1 MNPRIFLP
9 LLLAVSSVSFADPH
23 PGDSGGARNKDGSI
37 VTGVLTARF
46 DPTAG
51 LEGVPIPNNLFY
63 LGTTDL
69 TLNAPTTGLDGTA
82 AALVS
87 QINSL
92 DGFSTVEKWTTTFVD
107 DNGAPGAI
115 DPASVV
121 PGQSVRVFQVTT
133 QSFVAVTGIIRELTP
148 GVDYTAV
155 ASGNVV
161 AIIPLRPLAEYSSYM
176 AVLTNDIN
184 DAQGNDATP
193 DQTYFLTKRA
203 EPWVDANG
211 NSTYPLIDNATARS
225 LAQLQPITWSMEA
238 AAEAAGIHAE
248 DIVLAWTVQTQAI
261 TPVLG
266 LLRSTV
272 QPAPVT
278 MGPVAGNTGG
288 LGLGLPGIAD
298 FQVGVIT
305 LPYYSGIPSAE
316 NPVAPLTDFWT
327 AEPGGYVP
335 PFDQLGLDPTS
346 TNITVANPFP
356 VVTGMQTVP
365 VIVSV
370 PNANSGMTKPPGGW
384 PVVIYGHGLGSN
396 RNTLLLL
403 ADNLAAAGFAGV
415 AIDFPMH
422 GVTPNDPLFAPF
434 YIENT
439 PFGPIANE
447 RTFDVDYVNN
457 QTGAPGPDGV
467 VDASGTHAL
476 NFQEFRTS
484 RDNVRQGIID
494 LSVLAS
500 SLQNFDLDGDGA
512 GDLQPLDIAYTGIS
526 WGGINGTGFT
536 AIEPLVT
543 RVHLSAP
550 AGGLVRAGEA
560 SPAFGPRIRA
570 GLAAAGILP
579 GDPLF
584 ELYLTVGQSV
594 ADAADPINWITTAAA
609 GKPVLLH
616 EVIGDTVLPNAV
628 AGAPLSGTEAMI
640 RIPPLE
646 AFSTTQA
653 NPDGLRSASRFVP
666 PASHGSYLSPA
677 TSPAATAE
685 MRTQAISFMASGGTF
700 IQVADEATMVPVMPP
715 LNPEFRAPVAD
726 FDDGRKARNKDG
738 QPAPVP
744 RQRLDRNPVSGPID
758 SELLD

>member
-1 MNPRIFLP
+1 MRLRTFLP
-9 LLLAVSSVSFADPH
+9 LLLAVSSVAWADPH
-23 PGDSGGARNKDGSI
+23 PGDGGGARNKDGSI

-51 LEGVPIPNNLFY
+51 LDGVPIPNNLFY

-69 TLNAPTTGLDGTA
+69 TLNAPTDGLDGTA

-92 DGFSTVEKWTTTFVD
+92 DGFSTTERWTTTFVD
-107 DNGAPGAI
+107 NDGAPGNI
-115 DPASVV
+115 DPTSVV

-133 QSFVAVTGIIRELTP
+133 QQFVAVTGIIRELTP

-155 ASGNVV
+155 ASNNVL
-161 AIIPLRPLAEYSSYM
+161 AIIPLQPLAEYSSYM

-184 DAQGNDATP
+184 DANGNDATP
-193 DQTYFLTKRA
+193 DQTYFLTKNRQS
-203 EPWVDANG
+203 WVDENG
-211 NSTYPLIDNATARS
+211 QSTYPLLDDATAQS

-248 DIVLAWTVQTQAI
+248 DIVLAWTVQTQSI

-272 QPAPVT
+272 QAAPVT
-278 MGPVAGNTGG
+278 LGPASGTTAD

-298 FQVGVIT
+298 FHVGVIT

-327 AEPGGYVP
+327 AEPGGYIP

-346 TNITVANPFP
+346 TAITVANPFP

-365 VIVSV
+365 VIVTV
-370 PNANSGMTKPPGGW
+370 PNANSGMTRPAGGW

-403 ADNLAAAGFAGV
+403 GDTLAAAGYVGV
-415 AIDFPMH
+415 AIDFPLH
-422 GVTPNDPLFAPF
+422 GVTPDDPLFGPF
-434 YIENT
+434 YIGNT
-439 PFGPIANE
+439 PFAGIANE

-457 QTGAPGPDGV
+457 ETGAPGPDGV

-476 NFQEFRTS
+476 NFQEFRAS

-500 SLQNFDLDGDGA
+500 SLSNFDLDGDGA
-512 GDLQPLDIAYTGIS
+512 GDLQPFDVGYTGIS
-526 WGGINGTGFT
+526 WGGINGTGFS
-536 AIEPLVT
+536 AIEPLVS
-543 RVHLSAP
+543 RSHLNAP

-560 SPAFGPRIRA
+560 SPVFGPRIRA
-570 GLAAAGILP
+570 GLAAVGIVP

-594 ADAADPINWITTAAA
+594 ADAADPINWVASIGMA
-609 GKPVLLH
+609 KPVLLQ
-616 EVIGDTVLPNAV
+616 EVIGDTVLPNGV
-628 AGAPLSGTEAMI
+628 PGAPLSGTEPMI
-640 RIPPLE
+640 RTGGLE
-646 AFSTTQA
+646 AFSTTQVD
-653 NPDGLRSASRFVP
+653 PDGLRSASRFLP
-666 PASHGSYLSPA
+666 PASHGSYLSPE

-685 MRTQAISFMASGGTF
+685 MRGQMLSFFASGGTLV
-700 IQVADEATMVPVMPP
+700 QVNDESTLVPVM
-715 LNPEFRAPVAD
+715 APVMKEIRQPKDNFVAP
-726 FDDGRKARNKDG
+726 RKPIFGD
-738 QPAPVP
+738 PVTGP
-744 RQRLDRNPVSGPID
+744 RKKNRID
-758 SELLD
+758 